1 MEKWESFFSVGG
13 TLDSEG
19 FSAVKASVAGGAG
32 ECASLVL
39 PEAGTLDSEG
49 FLAVKASVAGEGDL

>member
-1 MEKWESFFSVGG
+1 M
-13 TLDSEG
+13 DSEG